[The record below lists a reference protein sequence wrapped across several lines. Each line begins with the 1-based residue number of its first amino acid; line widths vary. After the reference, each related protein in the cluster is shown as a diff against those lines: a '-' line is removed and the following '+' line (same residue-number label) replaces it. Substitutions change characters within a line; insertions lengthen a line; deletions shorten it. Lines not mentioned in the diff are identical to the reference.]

1 MTEWVTS
8 SQIVNKQYYKQV
20 VEKLCEHVGK
30 KGPELCKNV
39 WNLQQDNVAAHN
51 VLTVNQFMAT
61 KKITALNKSS
71 YSSRQVTP
79 NSLLNRQ
86 V

>member
-1 MTEWVTS
+1 MFQVFFDIQSIIMTEWVTS

-61 KKITALNKSS
+61 KKDHCSK
-71 YSSRQVTP
+71 
-79 NSLLNRQ
+79 
-86 V
+86 